1 MTTKPSHCQCNGCT
15 RCSPERGRCGRTPG
29 DFPGEALSYCQP
41 CHEDAARVT
50 MLAQPQTNR
59 R

>member
-1 MTTKPSHCQCNGCT
+1 
-15 RCSPERGRCGRTPG
+15 
-29 DFPGEALSYCQP
+29 LSYCQP